1 MRLNSF
7 ANSPRLLQFYKKKN
21 EVYFEIILFFE
32 NVLSMSLLKVKS
44 KPKDQS
50 SNQNK
55 QKKVW
60 SYLAISRG
68 VATGKGQ
75 GAMPPPHSKTLCSK
89 SIHNQS
95 KQLIEQ
101 LELSGKI
108 KNPGKIKNRLRI
120 FQGHFGRILK
130 NRKPQVSDLCNSY

>member
-7 ANSPRLLQFYKKKN
+7 ADSPRLLQFYKKIWKN
-21 EVYFEIILFFE
+21 FEIILFFE
-32 NVLSMSLLKVKS
+32 NVLSMSLLKAKS

-75 GAMPPPHSKTLCSK
+75 GAMLPPPPPPSPPSHFSFQT
-89 SIHNQS
+89 SIS
-95 KQLIEQ
+95 GPSEKF
-101 LELSGKI
+101 LSVDHPKEDH
-108 KNPGKIKNRLRI
+108 KERE
-120 FQGHFGRILK
+120 F
-130 NRKPQVSDLCNSY
+130 KP